1 MRVFCSADIALRFT
15 NEFLK
20 EFEVQTKKELKS
32 LVDKYS
38 LKEFENGLT
47 ACAGVA
53 FCNEK
58 YPFHY
63 GINLAEDLCKEAKKE
78 AKKINDT
85 LAPSCLMFHNVQSSF
100 YTSYS
105 DFVKNELEIGD
116 ISFQF
121 GPYYTNKKFGST
133 IEDLINIVNC
143 FSVEESAKSRLR
155 KWLSELHYDTNYASS
170 LLKRI
175 NQVLDDNIKQAT
187 NNALK
192 ELHKD
197 LSLDNLFITKDS
209 KDCTPIHDIIEIASI
224 TGDKQCKFI

>member
-1 MRVFCSADIALRFT
+1 VICSADIALRFT

-32 LVDKYS
+32 LVDNYD
-38 LKEFENGLT
+38 LEEFKEGLS

-63 GINLAEDLCKEAKKE
+63 GINLAEDLCKVAKKE

-85 LAPSCLMFHNVQSSF
+85 LAPSSLMFHNVQSSF

-105 DFVKNELEIGD
+105 DFVKNELELNN
-116 ISFQF
+116 ISFKF

-133 IEDLINIVNC
+133 IEDFINIVNC
-143 FSVEESAKSRLR
+143 FNVEGSPKSRLR
-155 KWLSELHYDTNYASS
+155 KWLGELHYDTNYASS

-175 NQVLDDNIKQAT
+175 NQVLDSKVKDTT

-197 LSLDNLFITKDS
+197 LSLDSLFIKKDS
-209 KDCTPIHDIIEIASI
+209 KDYTPIHDIVEIASI
-224 TGDKQCKFI
+224 VGDKQCKFI